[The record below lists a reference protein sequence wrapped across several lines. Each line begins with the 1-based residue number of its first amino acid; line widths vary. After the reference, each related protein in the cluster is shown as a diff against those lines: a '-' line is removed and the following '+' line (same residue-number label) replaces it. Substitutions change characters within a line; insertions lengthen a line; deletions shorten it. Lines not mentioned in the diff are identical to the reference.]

1 MSKNK
6 LKLNLFVIY
15 KCTFGVSNI
24 FGLILIIST
33 VFNMNNKNVNWAVNY
48 HIRLIPERSCDTE
61 DWSNDDENTDFTSQD
76 YISL

>member
-1 MSKNK
+1 MY
-6 LKLNLFVIY
+6 I
-15 KCTFGVSNI
+15 TFGVSKI

-33 VFNMNNKNVNWAVNY
+33 VFNMNNIKNVYWAVNY
-48 HIRLIPERSCDTE
+48 HIRLIPERSCGTE